1 MGSRGRNA
9 EREEEN
15 GLYAKSISIG
25 TKFAA
30 RGCQVTGVTR
40 GRARVLPERGMST
53 GANEGR
59 RGWIDCRGRECYR
72 PRAVR
77 VGGVVVGVD
86 DSIQSS
92 SGIIGTANLKP
103 FNWRPVLLE
112 SRRFNLSMVTGE
124 RLLAFLPGRLVEM
137 VSKIIVNNYVRRAC
151 RYIVPSNFIPSQGT
165 EISNYIYLGYGLCI
179 DSRTVVLPIRYI
191 F

>member
-9 EREEEN
+9 EREQEN
-15 GLYAKSISIG
+15 GLYGESISIG

-59 RGWIDCRGRECYR
+59 RGWINCRGRECYR

-77 VGGVVVGVD
+77 VDGVVVGVD
-86 DSIQSS
+86 DFIQSS

-137 VSKIIVNNYVRRAC
+137 VSKIIVNNYIQRAC
-151 RYIVPSNFIPSQGT
+151 SNFILS
-165 EISNYIYLGYGLCI
+165 
-179 DSRTVVLPIRYI
+179 
-191 F
+191 

>member
-1 MGSRGRNA
+1 MDGMGSRGRNA

-59 RGWIDCRGRECYR
+59 RGMDQLSGKRMLQ
-72 PRAVR
+72 AA
-77 VGGVVVGVD
+77 GG
-86 DSIQSS
+86 
-92 SGIIGTANLKP
+92 
-103 FNWRPVLLE
+103 
-112 SRRFNLSMVTGE
+112 SRR
-124 RLLAFLPGRLVEM
+124 
-137 VSKIIVNNYVRRAC
+137 RRRC
-151 RYIVPSNFIPSQGT
+151 R
-165 EISNYIYLGYGLCI
+165 
-179 DSRTVVLPIRYI
+179 RR
-191 F
+191 

>member
-40 GRARVLPERGMST
+40 GRARVLPESGMST

-72 PRAVR
+72 PRAIR
-77 VGGVVVGVD
+77 VGGVD
-86 DSIQSS
+86 DFIQSS

-124 RLLAFLPGRLVEM
+124 RLLAFLPRRLVEM
-137 VSKIIVNNYVRRAC
+137 LSKIILNNYIRGAC
-151 RYIVPSNFIPSQGT
+151 RYIVAVC
-165 EISNYIYLGYGLCI
+165 ISMTGDCKM
-179 DSRTVVLPIRYI
+179 
-191 F
+191 